1 MTVPHDYSPDGP
13 VQAAPYEGY
22 CQPRTRQEPF
32 AAPLQGVH
40 MGAYDER
47 IIAWLVSWDDPACR
61 TIASLMHRC
70 RLAGREEGRQ

>member
-32 AAPLQGVH
+32 AAPPARCPHGRLRRAHYRVAGVV
-40 MGAYDER
+40 G
-47 IIAWLVSWDDPACR
+47 
-61 TIASLMHRC
+61 
-70 RLAGREEGRQ
+70 

>member
-22 CQPRTRQEPF
+22 CRPRTKQEPF

-40 MGAYDER
+40 MGAYDEC
-47 IIAWLVSWDDPACR
+47 IIAWLMSWDDPACR
-61 TIASLMHRC
+61 TIASLMHPC